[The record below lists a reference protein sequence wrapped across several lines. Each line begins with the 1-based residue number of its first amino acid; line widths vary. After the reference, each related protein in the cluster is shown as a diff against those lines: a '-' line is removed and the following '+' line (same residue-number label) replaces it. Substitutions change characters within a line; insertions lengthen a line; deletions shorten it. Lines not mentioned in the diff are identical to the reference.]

1 MKLILLTQVFA
12 TVFMVGLIWFVQ
24 IVHYPLYA
32 NVGREQFPEYEAHHN
47 RLTTWVVG
55 PAMLVEMVTAV
66 ALLRYSPGGSTS
78 LVWLGLGLLVVI
90 WISTAT
96 LSVPAHD
103 ELTGGFSAGAHTK
116 LVSTNWIRTFA
127 WSVRAVIVMIITYRS
142 LEASP
147 GPL

>member
-1 MKLILLTQVFA
+1 MKLILLTQVA
-12 TVFMVGLIWFVQ
+12 STLFMTGLIWFVQ

-32 NVGREQFPEYEAHHN
+32 NVGHAQFPEYEALHN

-55 PAMLVEMVTAV
+55 PAMLVEMVSAV
-66 ALLRYSPGGSTS
+66 ALLRNSLNGSSS
-78 LVWLGLGLLVVI
+78 LAWLGLGLLAVI

-103 ELTGGFSAGAHTK
+103 ALTAGFYPGDWQK
-116 LVSTNWIRTFA
+116 LVSTNWIRTVA
-127 WSVRAVIVMIITYRS
+127 WSVRSVIVMVLTYRCLGPS
-142 LEASP
+142 V

>member
-12 TVFMVGLIWFVQ
+12 TLFMVGLIWFVQ
-24 IVHYPLYA
+24 IVHYPLYEK
-32 NVGREQFPEYEAHHN
+32 VGREQFPEYEAFHN

-55 PAMLVEMVTAV
+55 PAMLVEMFSAV
-66 ALLRYSPGGSTS
+66 ALLRHASNSFTS
-78 LVWLGLGLLVVI
+78 LAWMGLGLLLVI

-103 ELTGGFSAGAHTK
+103 TLTAGFSAGAWQK
-116 LVSTNWIRTFA
+116 LVSTNWIRTVA
-127 WSVRAVIVMIITYRS
+127 WSVRGVIVMIITYRS
-142 LEASP
+142 LGPSS